1 MDIGS
6 ELRRARTARG
16 LSVLDVS
23 EATRIRPALIEAIER
38 NDFEACRGE
47 VFARGHVRTIAA
59 VLDLDPLPLLESM
72 GASNAPSALEAVEP
86 ESLDIWE
93 LRSRANVPSETRT
106 WAAIAITALIIV
118 VGLIWHARANDAPPA
133 LDAEALP
140 SVTNTATAT
149 VTPEATPTA
158 TAGASGAAETIVG
171 GAIMLRLECADTSW
185 VRITNADGT
194 LYEGTMRAGD
204 TRSVSS
210 ETDVTLRI
218 GNAAGIA
225 LTVNDQD
232 YGSLGVGGQVYTH
245 TFRVG

>member
-1 MDIGS
+1 
-6 ELRRARTARG
+6 
-16 LSVLDVS
+16 
-23 EATRIRPALIEAIER
+23 
-38 NDFEACRGE
+38 
-47 VFARGHVRTIAA
+47 
-59 VLDLDPLPLLESM
+59 
-72 GASNAPSALEAVEP
+72 
-86 ESLDIWE
+86 
-93 LRSRANVPSETRT
+93 
-106 WAAIAITALIIV
+106 
-118 VGLIWHARANDAPPA
+118 
-133 LDAEALP
+133 
-140 SVTNTATAT
+140 
-149 VTPEATPTA
+149 
-158 TAGASGAAETIVG
+158 
-171 GAIMLRLECADTSW
+171 MLRLECADTSW